1 MSAVSHLAPRSAP
14 GPCSHSW
21 GSDHREHPSSGM
33 RGPCPLSAPRL
44 SACPSDRP
52 GLVQQRQATCGGT
65 RVRSALSNGAAPA
78 CTGQRHPQP
87 HGPSSERLSP
97 RFPALSL
104 GAPEPGMAGGGFPPS
119 LPPSGSVYS
128 SGHPLT
134 TLHLVSPSQ
143 QVLSVP
149 HMLPDVPASGGGTS
163 CTRPCGHGAR
173 IPDGPPALPAAQ
185 PPPRHA
191 ACVAVGP
198 SPGRGGTRA
207 ATWPLVPCCPSSWG
221 SGD

>member
-65 RVRSALSNGAAPA
+65 RVRSALSDGAAPA

-163 CTRPCGHGAR
+163 CTRPCGHGAW
-173 IPDGPPALPAAQ
+173 IPDGPPG
-185 PPPRHA
+185 PPRSA
-191 ACVAVGP
+191 AATQARCVC
-198 SPGRGGTRA
+198 GRRSLPRTGGTRA